1 MSLEWHSQRHLSR
14 TDLSY
19 AKDVDLVIG
28 ATAALSA
35 EGLVIEA
42 TAALPAKVRQNVR
55 MVALCNN

>member
-28 ATAALSA
+28 ATAALPA
-35 EGLVIEA
+35 EDVDLVIEA
-42 TAALPAKVRQNVR
+42 TAALPAKG
-55 MVALCNN
+55 